1 MMQQRVDPKVLYI
14 HMTIYCLD
22 RAAADP
28 HGWVLLGEQR
38 KYVAVS
44 PQRLVVGRAAATTQV
59 GASDSLQMGELNI
72 AHGTEDGD
80 GSSLEFAVIGEA
92 GETVDV
98 AVVVS
103 SSASDVAGVA
113 GAAAAAAIGRR
124 IAVVSVEVAEARQSR
139 VSCSVAAGCRV
150 VHAMSAAHSVE

>member
-1 MMQQRVDPKVLYI
+1 MQQRVDPKVLVLYI

-38 KYVAVS
+38 KYAAVS
-44 PQRLVVGRAAATTQV
+44 PRRLVVGRAAATTQV

-80 GSSLEFAVIGEA
+80 QMDRRLSL
-92 GETVDV
+92 
-98 AVVVS
+98 
-103 SSASDVAGVA
+103 
-113 GAAAAAAIGRR
+113 
-124 IAVVSVEVAEARQSR
+124 Q
-139 VSCSVAAGCRV
+139 
-150 VHAMSAAHSVE
+150 